1 MGQWAGPS
9 HWSLGRGRF
18 LDHTPLCGSLRWGAK
33 GHSSP
38 VPARIPLGGHG
49 RAGGGHTS
57 RLGTK
62 RQPGPRAAR
71 PPPPRA
77 RLPTPLTARS
87 SRGWAPALRPPPCS
101 RGTDGSRPA
110 GPPAALARPHPG
122 ASLKRPRTR
131 ARPERLARGAFLIL
145 QQRLLKI
152 ERCGGA
158 RGAGLAPRPCRPGL
172 HPRSRTHS
180 PWSHGHPRRV
190 PGTRQGARARPP
202 NGAGTAAGTAAYAPP
217 AWAPYAYPD
226 LTRGSRELA
235 LRWTQKGNSPGLL

>member
-1 MGQWAGPS
+1 MGRPFPLESRSWPISRSHAVMREPALGGKRPLIASPS
-9 HWSLGRGRF
+9 AHSARRARPGGGAATPPASEQSASPGRGQ
-18 LDHTPLCGSLRWGAK
+18 
-33 GHSSP
+33 
-38 VPARIPLGGHG
+38 
-49 RAGGGHTS
+49 RA
-57 RLGTK
+57 
-62 RQPGPRAAR
+62 PR
-71 PPPPRA
+71 PPPRA

-172 HPRSRTHS
+172 HPRSRTRS

-217 AWAPYAYPD
+217 AWAPCAYPD